1 MIEQNH
7 QDDSRKKTESNLKEE
22 PTSDVIAEEISKTR
36 KGKSFIK
43 YLFTF
48 GQGFIM
54 GISNIIPGVSGGTI
68 ALVMGIYTRFIKALS
83 DVSRWFTSV
92 LTFLT
97 RFKDKYKQRVK
108 DRFQSVEWVWV
119 VVLFVGR
126 GIAVLLASSLMKY
139 LIENYP
145 SQTYGAFFGLIL
157 ASVVVPGSKM
167 ERIKLPEIL
176 ATIAGFAL
184 LYWFSGLEIFYTNP
198 NPAFW
203 LLILGGF
210 VATSAMILPGISGSF
225 LLLMLGVHTFI
236 FGLAT
241 KILHGQLF
249 TAGVI
254 IPLVLYAIGWVGGL
268 LTFSRFLN
276 WLLKRYHSVTMGF
289 LIGLML
295 GSLRKIYPFINIYA
309 REPEMKIDEIPKLIF
324 WEMPEGLSISEY
336 LSSWEFISIMI
347 CMFSGVVLVL
357 FLHFISI
364 KLKSEKQTQTNNS
377 KI

>member
-1 MIEQNH
+1 MNEQN
-7 QDDSRKKTESNLKEE
+7 QEDDSLKKTEGEIKEDPSSE
-22 PTSDVIAEEISKTR
+22 VIAEEISKTR
-36 KGKSFIK
+36 KEKSFIK

-92 LTFLT
+92 LAFLAS
-97 RFKDKYKQRVK
+97 FKESYKQRVK
-108 DRFQSVEWVWV
+108 DRFRDVEWLWV
-119 VVLFVGR
+119 IFLFVGR

-145 SQTYGAFFGLIL
+145 SQTYGAFFGLII

-176 ATIAGFAL
+176 ATVIGFVL
-184 LYWFSGLEIFYTNP
+184 LYWFSGLETFYTNS

-254 IPLVLYAIGWVGGL
+254 IPLILYAIGWVGGL

-295 GSLRKIYPFINIYA
+295 GSLRKIYPFINIYV
-309 REPEMKIDEIPKLIF
+309 RQPDMKIDEIPKLIF
-324 WEMPEGLSISEY
+324 WDMPEGLPLSDY
-336 LSSWEFISIMI
+336 LTGWEFISIMI
-347 CMFSGVVLVL
+347 CMVLGIALVL
-357 FLHFISI
+357 SLHFISI
-364 KLKSEKQTQTNNS
+364 KLKSEKRFQTNNR